1 MTTEGKITATDRK
14 LTPLRAIRKKCLWCC
29 LGSPNEIRIC
39 RVTRCSLYRYRP
51 GRKPKAKTD
60 DKMTTLRAIREKC
73 LDCSAGSSSR
83 TKDCPFRDCALY
95 TFREGKN
102 PKRAGLG
109 NIENIPLNARLAI
122 QGV

>member
-1 MTTEGKITATDRK
+1 M
-14 LTPLRAIRKKCLWCC
+14 
-29 LGSPNEIRIC
+29 
-39 RVTRCSLYRYRP
+39 TRCSLYRYRL
-51 GRKPKAKTD
+51 GRKPKARTD

-83 TKDCPFRDCALY
+83 VRGCPIRDCSLY

-109 NIENIPLNARLAI
+109 NIENIPTNARFAI